1 MLLKNVKVIDPA
13 SEKDFE
19 GDVLIKN
26 GYIEKVLEGNLDC
39 DSNEEVFD
47 LKGKILAPSFFDTHV
62 HFRDFEESDKE
73 TYETGA
79 HAALRGGYTHVC
91 AMANSKP
98 PIDSVS
104 KYKEVQEKIKNI
116 PIDIYQ
122 AVNMTIGMKGENLT
136 DFESLKKIGVKCIT
150 DDGFPIVREE
160 VMIEALKLSQEYGF
174 ILSLH
179 EEDPSF
185 IEHPGYDDTANR
197 KAEISII
204 ERDLKLL
211 EKYGGHINIQHLSS
225 KESVELLRDAKK
237 SGLKLTCEV
246 TPTHL
251 FFTKDMVEKYGT
263 LLKVNPPVRTEED
276 RVALIEGLKDGTI
289 DMIATDH
296 APHTAG
302 DKKLGEFKSKSG
314 LISIET
320 AFSVAMEKIYHEK
333 IMSMREII
341 RCLSTNPRALFG
353 INSPIA
359 PGERADLVVL
369 DKDAEYIYDHSYS
382 KSKNTPLFGRKM
394 IGKVLMTI
402 KDGKVLYNDLKEGT
416 SEDRFNC

>member
-13 SEKDFE
+13 LEKDFE

-47 LKGKILAPSFFDTHV
+47 LSGKILAPSFFDTHV

-104 KYKEVQEKIKNI
+104 KYEEVQEKIKNI

-237 SGLKLTCEV
+237 SELKFTCEV

-320 AFSVAMEKIYHEK
+320 AFSVAMEKIYHK
-333 IMSMREII
+333 NIMSMREII

-369 DKDAEYIYDHSYS
+369 DKDAEYIYDYSYS

>member
-1 MLLKNVKVIDPA
+1 MLLKNVRVIDSA

-19 GDVLIKN
+19 GDVLIKD
-26 GYIEKVLEGNLDC
+26 GYIEKVFEGNLDC

-47 LKGKILAPSFFDTHV
+47 LSGKILAPSFFDTHV
-62 HFRDFEESDKE
+62 HFRDFGESDKE

-79 HAALRGGYTHVC
+79 RAAIRGGYTHVC
-91 AMANSKP
+91 TMANSKP

-116 PIDIYQ
+116 PLDIYQ
-122 AVNMTIGMKGENLT
+122 SVNMTIGMKGENLT

-150 DDGFPIVREE
+150 DDGFPIVRED

-179 EEDPSF
+179 EEDPNF

-237 SGLKLTCEV
+237 SGLKFTCEV

-251 FFTKDMVEKYGT
+251 FFTKNMVEKYGT

-296 APHTAG
+296 APHTDG

-320 AFSVAMEKIYHEK
+320 AFSVAMEKIYHEN
-333 IMSMREII
+333 IMPMMDII

-382 KSKNTPLFGRKM
+382 KSKNTPLLGRKM

>member
-26 GYIEKVLEGNLDC
+26 SYIEKVHEGNLDC

-47 LKGKILAPSFFDTHV
+47 LEGKILAPSFFDTHV
-62 HFRDFEESDKE
+62 HFRDFKESDKE

-104 KYKEVQEKIKNI
+104 KYEEVQEKIKNI

-150 DDGFPIVREE
+150 DDGFPIVREDI
-160 VMIEALKLSQEYGF
+160 MIEALKLSQEYGF

-179 EEDPSF
+179 EEDPNF

-320 AFSVAMEKIYHEK
+320 AFSVAMEKIYHK
-333 IMSMREII
+333 NIMSMREII

>member
-79 HAALRGGYTHVC
+79 HAALSGGYTHVC

-104 KYKEVQEKIKNI
+104 KYEEVQEKIKNI

-179 EEDPSF
+179 EEDPNF

-237 SGLKLTCEV
+237 SGLKFTCEV

-320 AFSVAMEKIYHEK
+320 AFSVAMEKIYHK
-333 IMSMREII
+333 NIMSMREII
-341 RCLSTNPRALFG
+341 RCLSTNPRAIFG

>member
-13 SEKDFE
+13 SEKEFE

-26 GYIEKVLEGNLDC
+26 VYIEKVLEGNLDC

-47 LKGKILAPSFFDTHV
+47 LSGKILAPSFFDTHV

-174 ILSLH
+174 ILSFH

-204 ERDLKLL
+204 ERDLRLL

-237 SGLKLTCEV
+237 SGLKFTCEV

-353 INSPIA
+353 INSPMA

-402 KDGKVLYNDLKEGT
+402 KAGKVLYNDLKEGT